1 MEIDARNA
9 LKGIVQ
15 SVEPEAVN
23 TEVVLGSMSPFSG
36 EKQDLYD
43 GEVAVAREVS
53 THDPGRKNSTRPAR
67 SGDCKDFV
75 CRCG

>member
-9 LKGIVQ
+9 LKGIVD

-36 EKQDLYD
+36 EK
-43 GEVAVAREVS
+43 
-53 THDPGRKNSTRPAR
+53 
-67 SGDCKDFV
+67 
-75 CRCG
+75 